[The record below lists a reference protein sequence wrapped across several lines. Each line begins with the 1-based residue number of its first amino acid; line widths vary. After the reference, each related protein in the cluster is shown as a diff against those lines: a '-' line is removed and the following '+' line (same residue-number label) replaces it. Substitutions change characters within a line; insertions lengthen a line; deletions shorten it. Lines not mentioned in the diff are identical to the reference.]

1 MFDKRLNTA
10 WWVLRIGFGLGPILA
25 GLDKY
30 FNILTQW
37 AMYLNPLVPR
47 ITHLRPE
54 TFMHVVGVVEIA
66 AGILVLSGRFTRIGS
81 YVVMLWLWGIAANL
95 LTTGLFLDVAVR
107 DIEISLGVF
116 ALAKLTEVRQS
127 VAVKTPSSLKHTVTQ
142 KAIA

>member
-10 WWVLRIGFGLGPILA
+10 WWVLRIGFGLGPIAA
-25 GLDKY
+25 GTDKF
-30 FNILTQW
+30 FNFLTMW
-37 AMYLNPLVPR
+37 PMYLSPLVPR

-54 TFMHVVGVVEIA
+54 TFMHIVGVVEIT
-66 AGILVLSGRFTRIGS
+66 AGVLVLTRYTRIAA
-81 YVVMLWLWGIAANL
+81 YVVMFWLWGIALNL

-127 VAVKTPSSLKHTVTQ
+127 IAVQSAKSVKQNISL

>member
-10 WWVLRIGFGLGPILA
+10 WWVLRIGFGVGPIAA
-25 GLDKY
+25 GTDKF

-37 AMYLNPLVPR
+37 PMYLSPLVPR

-54 TFMHVVGVVEIA
+54 TFMHIVGIVEIC
-66 AGILVLSGRFTRIGS
+66 AGILVLTRYTRIAA
-81 YVVMLWLWGIAANL
+81 YVVMLWLIGIAINL
-95 LTTGLFLDVAVR
+95 VTTGLFYDVAVR

-127 VAVKTPSSLKHTVTQ
+127 VAVPTTKPLRQNISQ

>member
-10 WWVLRIGFGLGPILA
+10 WWVLRIGFGVGPILA

-37 AMYLNPLVPR
+37 PMYLSPLVPR
-47 ITHLRPE
+47 ITHLQPE
-54 TFMHVVGVVEIA
+54 TFMHMVGVVEIA
-66 AGILVLSGRFTRIGS
+66 AGILVLSRFTRWGA
-81 YVVMLWLWGIAANL
+81 YLVMFWLLGIAANL
-95 LTTGLFLDVAVR
+95 LTTGMFYDVAVR

-127 VAVKTPSSLKHTVTQ
+127 VPLQSRKSVKFTETT